1 MSGIPSGTDD
11 SDGSPRWAALDSK
24 HERLVDA
31 ADRQLVELDR
41 PADGDSADR
50 TAARLRAAG

>member
-24 HERLVDA
+24 NERLVDA
-31 ADRQLVELDR
+31 ADRLLTELDR
-41 PADGDSADR
+41 PTDSDSADR
-50 TAARLRAAG
+50 SSRRLRAAG